1 MRGVEDCK
9 LDPTFHK
16 ENMTNYK
23 YIIVTQNQ
31 AGIALF
37 GQLAIEV
44 QKLTSEIELVEY
56 EIVDM
61 MIRDHGFD
69 PRTHN
74 IDIHELSSIK
84 NLKGH
89 NA

>member
-1 MRGVEDCK
+1 
-9 LDPTFHK
+9 
-16 ENMTNYK
+16 MTNYK

-74 IDIHELSSIK
+74 IDIHELSDIK
-84 NLKGH
+84 NLKGYH

>member
-1 MRGVEDCK
+1 MESRGHSANERLRLFIDSTGPPAGESVAR
-9 LDPTFHK
+9 
-16 ENMTNYK
+16 
-23 YIIVTQNQ
+23 
-31 AGIALF
+31 AGIIER
-37 GQLAIEV
+37 GQLVIEV

-74 IDIHELSSIK
+74 IDIHELSDIK
-84 NLKGH
+84 NLKGYH

>member
-1 MRGVEDCK
+1 
-9 LDPTFHK
+9 
-16 ENMTNYK
+16 MTNYI
-23 YIIVTQNQ
+23 YIIVTQT
-31 AGIALF
+31 APSEDIVGWHTSRAV
-37 GQLAIEV
+37 GSPIEV

-74 IDIHELSSIK
+74 IDIHELSDIK
-84 NLKGH
+84 NLKGYH